1 MLKPCACLLCLI
13 VISSGALA
21 EGMGGGKWVASD
33 GLSCN
38 ATCGNLFPL
47 APGKN
52 SEGKHYYVCAART
65 DDTESGMKPGFSVR
79 ATPNTCI
86 VQSDDGFVNASAFDC
101 FCVDTPL
108 VEQN

>member
-1 MLKPCACLLCLI
+1 MLRLCTYLLFLLFI
-13 VISSGALA
+13 GSAA
-21 EGMGGGKWVASD
+21 YAQDMDGGKWIVSD

-47 APGKN
+47 SPGKN
-52 SEGKHYYVCAART
+52 VEGKRYYVCAART
-65 DDTESGMKPGFSVR
+65 DDLASGMKPGFSVR
-79 ATPNTCI
+79 ATPNTCV
-86 VQSDDGFVNASAFDC
+86 VQSADGFINASDFAC